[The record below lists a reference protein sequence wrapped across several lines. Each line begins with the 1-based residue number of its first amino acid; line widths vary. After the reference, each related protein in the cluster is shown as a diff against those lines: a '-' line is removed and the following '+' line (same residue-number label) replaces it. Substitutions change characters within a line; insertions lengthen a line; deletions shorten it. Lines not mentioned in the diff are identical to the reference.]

1 MTCWP
6 KWTSAA
12 LATALSGLSLAAHA
26 DSSITV
32 FDWSGYEDPAF
43 HEAFVDKHGF
53 SPNFTFFADE
63 EEAFQKLRAGFKADL
78 AHPCSQSVPR
88 WREAG
93 LLEPIDPTQDP
104 ELGQAERSSCAT
116 CRASST
122 RASPIGCRSSGEYSG
137 LTYRTDLVPAED
149 VQSLQVFADPKY
161 AGKISI
167 DDNVDDAY
175 ALASLAIGLKDWTKM
190 TDDQF
195 HQASDFLRKVHQN
208 VRLYWTDNADISQ
221 AMANGEVLIAWTWT
235 ETPVTLAAEGH
246 PVAMNRDTKEG
257 LSSWVCGYVRLK
269 GAEGSEDEAYDYL
282 NAIADARVSPYLVE
296 SWGYGHSNLEGM
308 AAVDPAVLA
317 AKGYA
322 DVEKFR
328 DKTLFQAPMPP
339 ALRQRMIAEF
349 EQIKAGF

>member
-43 HEAFVDKHGF
+43 HEAFVDKHGY

-93 LLEPIDPTQDP
+93 LLEPIDPTKIPNWDRLNP
-104 ELGQAERSSCAT
+104 ELRDLPGFVYKGKPYWVPFEW
-116 CRASST
+116 
-122 RASPIGCRSSGEYSG
+122 GNSG

-175 ALASLAIGLKDWTKM
+175 ALASLAIGLKDWAKM
-190 TDDQF
+190 TDAQF
-195 HQASDFLRKVHQN
+195 HEASDL
-208 VRLYWTDNADISQ
+208 S
-221 AMANGEVLIAWTWT
+221 LI
-235 ETPVTLAAEGH
+235 H
-246 PVAMNRDTKEG
+246 
-257 LSSWVCGYVRLK
+257 
-269 GAEGSEDEAYDYL
+269 
-282 NAIADARVSPYLVE
+282 I
-296 SWGYGHSNLEGM
+296 
-308 AAVDPAVLA
+308 
-317 AKGYA
+317 
-322 DVEKFR
+322 
-328 DKTLFQAPMPP
+328 
-339 ALRQRMIAEF
+339 
-349 EQIKAGF
+349 